1 MARIK
6 ITNAKTGEVREV
18 EELVLTSH
26 LHRKGWT
33 KIEKFEPVANL
44 EKFPADDEQVENEVV
59 EPNQGLK
66 TVSMTLDENLKEVIA
81 KPETVKTKITK
92 QEIGKAS
99 WADLTAITQPK
110 EHKTRGRKPKDK
122 A

>member
-26 LHRKGWT
+26 LHRKGWS
-33 KIEKFEPVANL
+33 KIEKFEPSPEFKL
-44 EKFPADDEQVENEVV
+44 EKFPADDEQKE
-59 EPNQGLK
+59 
-66 TVSMTLDENLKEVIA
+66 TDEKEEEKVQ
-81 KPETVKTKITK
+81 V
-92 QEIGKAS
+92 
-99 WADLTAITQPK
+99 
-110 EHKTRGRKPKDK
+110 KTRGRKPKDK

>member
-26 LHRKGWT
+26 LHRKGWS

-44 EKFPADDEQVENEVV
+44 EKFPADNEQVE
-59 EPNQGLK
+59 
-66 TVSMTLDENLKEVIA
+66 DEKEEEKVQ
-81 KPETVKTKITK
+81 V
-92 QEIGKAS
+92 
-99 WADLTAITQPK
+99 
-110 EHKTRGRKPKDK
+110 KTRGRKPKDK